1 MCNLCRL
8 NIAKKDLP
16 LPPPLNTAWLETKK
30 IIDAFTFPI
39 TQDLLARNYTLQ
51 LTWRR
56 STQTSTR
63 KLESRHL
70 LGSAASNT
78 SSVQWTKPIIC
89 FTFTEWLEEE
99 IYTQKSATQWGEN
112 LFCQKTRSLPNLHI
126 SLMNQPPLLRGG
138 TVWALFTL
146 FCCTRWNSGGSIRL
160 TYSCQVIL

>member
-30 IIDAFTFPI
+30 IIDAFHLPNHT
-39 TQDLLARNYTLQ
+39 
-51 LTWRR
+51 R
-56 STQTSTR
+56 STCKELYSPADMKTKHPDFNTHAGEQTFTWI
-63 KLESRHL
+63 SRFKHIVC
-70 LGSAASNT
+70 AMN
-78 SSVQWTKPIIC
+78 KPIIC

-138 TVWALFTL
+138 TV
-146 FCCTRWNSGGSIRL
+146 
-160 TYSCQVIL
+160 